1 MHTPH
6 SLCQRLRPKVLAR
19 GGSRTHLG
27 PGVQGSLHA
36 SKVCKALQQNNLTT
50 RAAGHKAAAPL
61 SLNSSTSVIA
71 PEMIEASQR
80 PMSGSRRN
88 RSHIQADG
96 LCRALWASHT
106 KFEMTHARMP
116 GLG

>member
-71 PEMIEASQR
+71 PEMIEASGPCLDR
-80 PMSGSRRN
+80 AETGHRFKPMVSVA
-88 RSHIQADG
+88 HYG
-96 LCRALWASHT
+96 LLIS
-106 KFEMTHARMP
+106 KFEMTHARMA